1 MLPESLLAILK
12 LSALALLYLFFLRVL
27 RAVWAEVNPVR
38 SAVTVPASGA
48 RQAKAARRPRGKSR
62 NALVVV
68 EPLEQKGRSYALA
81 DEITLGRAAGCTVTL
96 EDNYVS
102 QLHARVSRRD
112 GAVYAEDLGSTNGT
126 YVNGR
131 KLTGAVLL
139 KRGDQVRVGSTVL
152 EVDL

>member
-1 MLPESLLAILK
+1 
-12 LSALALLYLFFLRVL
+12 
-27 RAVWAEVNPVR
+27 
-38 SAVTVPASGA
+38 
-48 RQAKAARRPRGKSR
+48 
-62 NALVVV
+62 LVVV

-139 KRGDQVRVGSTVL
+139 KRGDQVRIGSTVL
-152 EVDL
+152 EVDV